1 MPDTAHLL
9 SFFGLALLLGAT
21 PGPDSLFV
29 LMQSAQRGWRV
40 GICVVLGLCTGLVV
54 HSIAV
59 ALGLAAVLSAYDWA
73 LTGLQLAGGAYM
85 LYLAWGA
92 WHAPVQTLQTSAVG
106 PTAGAGVG
114 EGVGWLW
121 VRRGILM
128 NLTNP
133 KILIFFLAF
142 LPQFTDAAAG
152 PIAPQ
157 ILLLG
162 ALFILATLIVFGTI
176 ACAAGSFG
184 SLLQRSPQAQRWLN
198 RLAALVFAALA
209 LRLVWAQG

>member
-1 MPDTAHLL
+1 MPDAAHLW

-21 PGPDSLFV
+21 PGPDNLFV

-40 GICVVLGLCTGLVV
+40 GICVVLGLCAGLVV
-54 HSIAV
+54 HTAAV
-59 ALGLAAVLSAYDWA
+59 ALGLAALLAASELA
-73 LTGLQLAGGAYM
+73 LTVLKLAGGAYM

-92 WHAPVQTLQTSAVG
+92 WHAPVQAVDVSAG
-106 PTAGAGVG
+106 PALAAAAG
-114 EGVGWLW
+114 EDGWLQW
-121 VRRGILM
+121 LRRGLLM

-133 KILIFFLAF
+133 KVLIFFLAF
-142 LPQFTDAAAG
+142 LPQFTDAASG
-152 PIAPQ
+152 PVAPQ

-162 ALFILATLIVFGTI
+162 AIFILATLIVFGAI

-209 LRLVWAQG
+209 LRLVLAQG